1 MQQNLKIV
9 LIIIVIMYIFF
20 ILKAVKRK
28 NMRINYLIFW
38 SITGVALIILLLAPN
53 FVENI
58 SNLLGFGLP
67 INMIFSMAIF
77 IILYLIFDLTKQ
89 ISKEQNKNINL
100 TQEISILKQRI
111 EKLENENGEQDK
123 WKNLKTI
130 LL

>member
-67 INMIFSMAIF
+67 INMIFSTAIF

-111 EKLENENGEQDK
+111 EKLENKNGEQDK
-123 WKNLKTI
+123 
-130 LL
+130 

>member
-111 EKLENENGEQDK
+111 EKLENKNGEQDK
-123 WKNLKTI
+123 
-130 LL
+130 

>member
-111 EKLENENGEQDK
+111 EKLENKNGEQDK

>member
-77 IILYLIFDLTKQ
+77 IILYLIFDLTRL
-89 ISKEQNKNINL
+89 ITKEQNKNINL

-111 EKLENENGEQDK
+111 EKLENKNGEQDK
-123 WKNLKTI
+123 
-130 LL
+130 

>member
-77 IILYLIFDLTKQ
+77 IILYLIFDLTRL

-111 EKLENENGEQDK
+111 EKLENKNGEQDK
-123 WKNLKTI
+123 
-130 LL
+130 